1 MMLNDRQI
9 RVLCTKMDVVDP
21 FDPALVGPSSLDI
34 RLGSRIAYYAGTGI
48 IDPDNQSTYNLIKKD
63 AESQIILKS
72 NQFILMDT
80 VETFR
85 IPSNIAAKVDGRSS
99 IGRLGIMVHVTAGFI
114 DPGFHGKITLE
125 IKNVNERSVI
135 LRPGMIIAQMSF
147 HEIEP
152 CERDYSQKGGR
163 YHGDGDVA
171 GSKYY
176 IT

>member
-9 RVLCTKMDVVDP
+9 RALCTKIDVVSPYDP
-21 FDPALVGPSSLDI
+21 TLVGPSSLDI
-34 RLGSRIAYYAGTGI
+34 RLGSRIAYYAGIGI
-48 IDPDNQSTYNLIKKD
+48 LDPENQSTYNLIKQY
-63 AESQIILKS
+63 AESLIILHP

-85 IPSNIAAKVDGRSS
+85 MPSNIAAKVDGRSS

-135 LRPGMIIAQMSF
+135 LRPGMVIAQMSF

-152 CERDYSQKGGR
+152 CEKDYSQKGGR

-176 IT
+176 LT

>member
-9 RVLCTKMDVVDP
+9 RALCTKMDVVDP
-21 FDPALVGPSSLDI
+21 FDPTLVGPSSLDI
-34 RLGSRIAYYAGTGI
+34 RLGSRIAYYAGCSVI
-48 IDPDNQSTYNLIKKD
+48 NPENQNSYNLIKKD
-63 AESQIILKS
+63 AESLVILHP

-80 VETFR
+80 IETFR

-125 IKNVNERSVI
+125 IKNVNERPVI
-135 LRPGMIIAQMSF
+135 LRPGMVIAQMSF

-176 IT
+176 IQ

>member
-1 MMLNDRQI
+1 
-9 RVLCTKMDVVDP
+9 
-21 FDPALVGPSSLDI
+21 
-34 RLGSRIAYYAGTGI
+34 
-48 IDPDNQSTYNLIKKD
+48 
-63 AESQIILKS
+63 
-72 NQFILMDT
+72 
-80 VETFR
+80 
-85 IPSNIAAKVDGRSS
+85 
-99 IGRLGIMVHVTAGFI
+99 MVHVTAGFI